1 MQTDYYGISIVST
14 ECASG
19 WRWCVALPIGSN
31 ITSDET
37 FATAEQALSS
47 GYHWLR
53 VESAFGAL
61 NRCLS
66 ELCASGRLHPQ
77 EHQALMQSF
86 LLMTAHR

>member
-1 MQTDYYGISIVST
+1 MQTDYYGISIVS
-14 ECASG
+14 AQFALG
-19 WRWCVALPIGSN
+19 WRWQVALPIGSN
-31 ITSDET
+31 IITSDET

-66 ELCASGRLHPQ
+66 EICVSGRLHPQ
-77 EHQALMQSF
+77 EHRSLMQSF
-86 LLMTAHR
+86 CC